1 MSILT
6 CQGVYMIGGMS
17 LRYALLGLLSAAG
30 PSSGY
35 DLAKLFENSINHVW
49 RAGHSQIYPELSKL
63 HADGLIEVE
72 AEGPRGRKI
81 YAITPQGRAELHQ
94 WLLEKGREGPVRSE
108 GALQA
113 FLISAL
119 PPAEAI
125 GVVER
130 VRAMFE
136 RRLADL
142 EARHEQMSGGS
153 GGDYFGRYAL
163 DLGLRQTRTF
173 LEWADATIA
182 DLRARAGS

>member
-1 MSILT
+1 
-6 CQGVYMIGGMS
+6 MS

-49 RAGHSQIYPELSKL
+49 RAGHSQIYPELARLS
-63 HADGLIEVE
+63 ADGLIEVE

-81 YAITPQGRAELHQ
+81 YAITPQGRAELHH
-94 WLLEKGREGPVRSE
+94 WLLENDREGPVRSE

-130 VRAMFE
+130 VRATFE
-136 RRLADL
+136 RRLDAL
-142 EARHEQMSGGS
+142 RARHAEMSAGS
-153 GGDYFGRYAL
+153 EDDDYFGRYAL
-163 DLGLRQTRTF
+163 DLGLRQTRTV

-182 DLRARAGS
+182 DLRKRAES